1 MSIKI
6 EELNQQKLFKN
17 FRLVKTLM
25 MIYLK
30 KSNRDD
36 ILENIFSTNINEI
49 YND

>member
-30 KSNRDD
+30 KSNRD
-36 ILENIFSTNINEI
+36 ILENIFSININEI